1 MAGRS
6 AGRRILALMVVLLAA
21 LALAGCEDE
30 AGQAGAAAPPP
41 PAVSV
46 VPVARTAVT
55 QAEEFVGRVEAV
67 EHVDLRARVQGYLNE
82 RAFVEG
88 EEVAAGDLLFVIEP
102 DPFEAAVARARAS
115 MQAAQAMVPQTQ
127 NALERAEQLFQRG
140 NIAESSLDEAIA
152 AAAQAEAEV
161 DVAEAVLREAEI
173 NLGYTRIR
181 SPIDGRTGRAAFT
194 EGNLVGPDSG
204 VLASVTSMDPIHV
217 NFNISE
223 RDLIEF
229 RQSRQAGGLA
239 VDQVVLRLRM
249 PNDLAY
255 AHDGRIDF
263 VAPGVDPNTG
273 TVPIRGVFP
282 NPERLLLPGG
292 FVTVIASAG
301 DPSMALT
308 VPQAAVQQDQ
318 AGPFVLM
325 VGEENRVE
333 SRRVT
338 IAGQQEA
345 DWVIEGGV
353 DEGDLV
359 IVQGLQRVRPGIVV
373 DPVIADTSVEG

>member
-1 MAGRS
+1 M
-6 AGRRILALMVVLLAA
+6 LCLLAA
-21 LALAGCEDE
+21 LALAACEDE
-30 AGQAGAAAPPP
+30 AGQAGAADAPP
-41 PAVSV
+41 PAVTV

-55 QAEEFVGRVEAV
+55 EAEEFVGRVEAV

-229 RQSRQAGGLA
+229 RQARQAGGLA

-308 VPQAAVQQDQ
+308 VPQSAVQQDQ
-318 AGPFVLM
+318 AGPFVLAI
-325 VGEENRVE
+325 GEENRVE